1 MDKKQ
6 KDKLTKTLVSLA
18 ILLLIWVVQRYV
30 LANDETVKPVETSQ
44 TSSDEPIVSQAP
56 GIDESSETVP
66 TGTDYSLPALRK
78 KSGEQILHKKAMTI
92 SYNKEYRIPN
102 WVAYQLLSDDMDGN
116 AQRERDF
123 SEDMEVEAK
132 YRVNTHDYSRSGY
145 DRGHMAPAADF
156 SGDPEA
162 KKQTFI
168 MTNICPQNHELNARS
183 WNDLEQRTRLWAH
196 AERGIFVVVG
206 PIVTSSN
213 PKTIGQ
219 HQVVVPDAFFRCLLS
234 LRPGHEKAIGFI
246 YQNTSETQLMSQ
258 TCCSVDEVEEITG
271 LDFFAALDDKLEE
284 KLESQFRF
292 QDWRY

>member
-1 MDKKQ
+1 MKSYQLKR
-6 KDKLTKTLVSLA
+6 TLITLA
-18 ILLLIWVVQRYV
+18 VLLLIWVVQRYV
-30 LANDETVKPVETSQ
+30 LANDEPAKPVGTTQ
-44 TSSDEPIVSQAP
+44 TPADEPVVSQAP
-56 GIDESSETVP
+56 VVDESSETVP
-66 TGTDYSLPALRK
+66 AGTDYSLPALRK
-78 KSGEQILHKKAMTI
+78 KSGEQILRKKAMTI
-92 SYNKEYRIPN
+92 SFNKERMIPN
-102 WVAYQLLSDDMDGN
+102 WVAYLLLNDDMDGN

-123 SEDMEVEAK
+123 SEDMDVELK

-183 WNDLEQRTRLWAH
+183 WNDLEQRTRLWARK
-196 AERGIFVVVG
+196 EGGIYVVVG
-206 PIVTSSN
+206 PIVTSKN
-213 PKTIGQ
+213 PDTIGKE
-219 HQVVVPDAFFRCLLS
+219 HKVVVPDAFFRCLLS

-246 YQNTSETQLMSQ
+246 YQNTSEPQLMSQ
-258 TCCSVDEVEEITG
+258 TCCTVDEVEKLTG
-271 LDFFAALDDKLEE
+271 LDFFSALDDKLEE